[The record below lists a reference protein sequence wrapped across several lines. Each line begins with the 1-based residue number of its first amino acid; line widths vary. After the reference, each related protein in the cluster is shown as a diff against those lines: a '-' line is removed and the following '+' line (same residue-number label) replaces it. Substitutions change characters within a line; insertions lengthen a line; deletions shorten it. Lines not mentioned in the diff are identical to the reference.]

1 MISFKYDKEGDL
13 LEIRF
18 SESKI
23 VESEYLEEA
32 GIVIDY
38 DEGGRIVAIEI
49 LSFSKRK
56 SRGKFWEKDDLLE
69 TIAI

>member
-18 SESKI
+18 SENKV
-23 VESEYLEEA
+23 VESEYLEDV
-32 GIVIDY
+32 GIIVDF
-38 DEGGRIVAIEI
+38 DENNRIVAIEI

-56 SRGKFWEKDDLLE
+56 SRDDLLE
-69 TIAI
+69 AVAI

>member
-18 SESKI
+18 SENKV
-23 VESEYLEEA
+23 VESEYLEDV
-32 GIVIDY
+32 GIVVDF
-38 DEGGRIVAIEI
+38 DENNRIVAIEI

-56 SRGKFWEKDDLLE
+56 SKDDLLE
-69 TIAI
+69 EVAI

>member
-18 SESKI
+18 SENKV
-23 VESEYLEEA
+23 VESEYLEDV
-32 GIVIDY
+32 GIVVDF
-38 DEGGRIVAIEI
+38 DENNRIVAIEI

-56 SRGKFWEKDDLLE
+56 SKDDLLGAV
-69 TIAI
+69 AI

>member
-18 SESKI
+18 SESK
-23 VESEYLEEA
+23 VAESEYLEDV
-32 GIVIDY
+32 GVVLDY
-38 DEGGRIVAIEI
+38 DESNRIVAIEI

-56 SRGKFWEKDDLLE
+56 SMGNLSEKDDLLE
-69 TIAI
+69 AVAI

>member
-18 SESKI
+18 SENKV
-23 VESEYLEEA
+23 VESEYLEDV
-32 GIVIDY
+32 GIIVDF
-38 DEGGRIVAIEI
+38 DENNRIVAIEI

-56 SRGKFWEKDDLLE
+56 SKDDLLE
-69 TIAI
+69 AVAI

>member
-18 SESKI
+18 SENKV
-23 VESEYLEEA
+23 VESEYLEDV
-32 GIVIDY
+32 GIVVDF
-38 DEGGRIVAIEI
+38 DENNRIVAIEI

-56 SRGKFWEKDDLLE
+56 SKDDLLE
-69 TIAI
+69 AVAI

>member
-23 VESEYLEEA
+23 VESEYLEDA

-38 DEGGRIVAIEI
+38 DESGRIVAIEI

-56 SRGKFWEKDDLLE
+56 SRGNFLEKDDLLE
-69 TIAI
+69 TMAI